1 MPKQNKGLINASII
15 ETVIDSSSDDKIS
28 VRDLVEAMED
38 FGFGLVLL
46 IFSFGVTIPLPP
58 PFPSIISIPLVVFS
72 TQMLFGYKSP
82 KLPQKFNNLKVKR
95 KVVALL
101 LQKTLYY
108 TGKAERFLLPRLDFC
123 FTPLGERIIGG
134 FSLAFAMLIL
144 LPMPLSNFI
153 PGVGIL
159 IISLGILKKD
169 GLAVFLGILVG
180 IIGMIV
186 VITAS
191 ILGMEFLLSIYHY
204 LKSFFISQ

>member
-1 MPKQNKGLINASII
+1 LPKQKKGLINTSII

-134 FSLAFAMLIL
+134 FSLAFAVLIL

-169 GLAVFLGILVG
+169 GLAVILGILIG
-180 IIGMIV
+180 IIGMAV

-204 LKSFFISQ
+204 LKSFFI

>member
-1 MPKQNKGLINASII
+1 LPKQKKGLINTSII

-123 FTPLGERIIGG
+123 FTPLGERIIGS

-159 IISLGILKKD
+159 VISLGILKKD
-169 GLAVFLGILVG
+169 GLAVLLGILIG
-180 IIGMIV
+180 IIGMVV

-191 ILGMEFLLSIYHY
+191 ILGMEFLLSIYRY
-204 LKSFFISQ
+204 LKSFFI

>member
-1 MPKQNKGLINASII
+1 LPKQKKRLINTSVI
-15 ETVIDSSSDDKIS
+15 ETVIDSSNDDKVS

-72 TQMLFGYKSP
+72 TQMLLGYKSP
-82 KLPQKFNNLKVKR
+82 KLPQKFNNLRVKR
-95 KVVALL
+95 KVVAVLL
-101 LQKTLYY
+101 EKTLYY
-108 TGKAERFLLPRLDFC
+108 TGKAEKFLLPRLDFC
-123 FTPLGERIIGG
+123 FTPLAERIIGG

-169 GLAVFLGILVG
+169 GLAVILGILTG
-180 IIGMIV
+180 IFGMAV
-186 VITAS
+186 VIAAS

-204 LKSFFISQ
+204 LKNLFI